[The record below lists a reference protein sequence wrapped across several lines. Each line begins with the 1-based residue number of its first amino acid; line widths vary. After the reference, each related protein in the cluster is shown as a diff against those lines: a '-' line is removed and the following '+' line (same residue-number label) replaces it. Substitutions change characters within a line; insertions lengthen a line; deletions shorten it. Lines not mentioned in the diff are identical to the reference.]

1 MIRDYNLHKIQDP
14 KKKGLQEF
22 NFDNVTLLSTSPE
35 DCYCSDSP
43 QQGWVYQATTG
54 LNEV

>member
-1 MIRDYNLHKIQDP
+1 MIRDYNLHKIQGP